1 MQQPA
6 VNGSSYP
13 QPGYRPASAAQL
25 PPAVAAKPAAT
36 QKQADQ
42 TRNMWQFMS
51 NAELTKNSPSLKDG
65 IDEKRQMYFRSSY
78 CEFLKEAGMSMKFP
92 QLTIATAVVF
102 CHRYFSRHSFSNKAN
117 DIKIIATACLFLAG
131 KVEETPRS
139 LSEMVQKTYLIRHR
153 RREDKEADRDAI
165 LERIK
170 RKEVYEAEKD
180 KILVAERGVLHALEF
195 CFNVEHAYKTVL
207 LTVKREA
214 RNDKEIAQVAWNFC
228 NDSLR
233 TLLSLQY
240 EAPKIAVAVVH
251 LASKFLNNEIQSEPS
266 AGPWWKRNGVAQAE
280 LEDISNQILDL
291 YQILDG
297 KTASGTQVSTTS
309 GDRAKSAQPASS
321 AAATSTVQP
330 SPTISTS
337 NPYETA
343 APSTTS
349 QPPPAAAALPA
360 DAAAD
365 TAVKLEAGA
374 EAAPAQGASN
384 GAAVPSVS
392 VKRERSL
399 GAEDDATNPK
409 TLRAT

>member
-1 MQQPA
+1 MLVWA
-6 VNGSSYP
+6 LLKHL
-13 QPGYRPASAAQL
+13 A
-25 PPAVAAKPAAT
+25 
-36 QKQADQ
+36 
-42 TRNMWQFMS
+42 
-51 NAELTKNSPSLKDG
+51 PS
-65 IDEKRQMYFRSSY
+65 
-78 CEFLKEAGMSMKFP
+78 
-92 QLTIATAVVF
+92 V
-102 CHRYFSRHSFSNKAN
+102 
-117 DIKIIATACLFLAG
+117 
-131 KVEETPRS
+131 S
-139 LSEMVQKTYLIRHR
+139 LSLS
-153 RREDKEADRDAI
+153 
-165 LERIK
+165 LS
-170 RKEVYEAEKD
+170 
-180 KILVAERGVLHALEF
+180 
-195 CFNVEHAYKTVL
+195 
-207 LTVKREA
+207 LTLSSLSLSL
-214 RNDKEIAQVAWNFC
+214 C
-228 NDSLR
+228 SLR

-297 KTASGTQVSTTS
+297 KTASGTQVRHAAHVDLNRAWHRAPPGCVGPPCPVWGECRLPASTLPAVSLRGGCTHAHTPRTTTLRCSRRSPTTTWSQRLPAHRETARLPLLVIPPASCAFAPTPNSPLPRGAERRGARVWQVSTTS

-374 EAAPAQGASN
+374 EAAPAQGGHTTDRHGRAWHVGGLRCGARPRGSGAIPARRGVCGRTCRLGNPHARLACASRPRPHTVVRI
-384 GAAVPSVS
+384 GVQGKQKRFKIPS
-392 VKRERSL
+392 
-399 GAEDDATNPK
+399 P
-409 TLRAT
+409 